1 MATSVQLDSSLE
13 LRDASVAS
21 SPAGKRYHLIGI
33 GGCGMSGASRLLREL
48 GAIVTGSDATA
59 TPVTCRLIEERFD
72 VRIGHSAE
80 GLPASVDVV
89 VHSAAIPENNEELL
103 EARRRGCEVISY
115 ATLLGR
121 LMRERVGVAIAGTHG
136 KSTTTAMV
144 AYTLRQAAFDPSFV
158 IGAKVP
164 QLGGS
169 GAAIGHGPHFIV
181 EACEYHRSFL
191 ALQPA
196 VATVLNIEED
206 HLDCY
211 ADIDEIIEAFSEFAA
226 GVRHDGAVVANIDDR
241 NVRTALQ
248 AVHPATVRWFGVQ
261 SPDAHWRADGLELRG
276 GCYAFDLVH
285 RSNSIGHVQLA
296 APGRH
301 NVANALA
308 AAAVAHECGCDDGAI
323 VAALS
328 SYAGAGRRLSLR
340 ANCGGVNVVDD
351 YAHHPTE
358 VRASLAA
365 LRELYRPSRL
375 IGVFQPHQY
384 SRTLAMLDEFAKSF
398 DAADM
403 VVIPDIYSV
412 RDKEEDLQRVHATD
426 LVSRLA
432 CHGRTA
438 AYIAEFD
445 RIAAFLA
452 EEARAGDV
460 IVTMGAGDVWK
471 VADAVVE
478 RLAAHHQ

>member
-1 MATSVQLDSSLE
+1 MATSLQLNSTSR
-13 LRDASVAS
+13 LRGNGANS
-21 SPAGKRYHLIGI
+21 SPAGKHYHLIGI

-48 GAIVTGSDATA
+48 GAVVSGSDSTA
-59 TPVTCRLIEERFD
+59 TPVTLRLIEERFD
-72 VRIGHSAE
+72 VCIGHSAAA
-80 GLPASVDVV
+80 LPANVDVV
-89 VHSAAIPENNEELL
+89 VHSAAIPETNEELL

-115 ATLLGR
+115 AALLGR
-121 LMRERVGVAIAGTHG
+121 LMTERVGVAVAGTHG
-136 KSTTTAMV
+136 KSTTSAMV
-144 AYTLRQAAFDPSFV
+144 SYTLRQAGLDPSFV

-164 QLGGS
+164 QLGGI
-169 GAAIGHGPHFIV
+169 GAAVGRGPHFVV

-191 ALQPA
+191 SLQPA
-196 VATVLNIEED
+196 VATLLNIEED

-211 ADIDEIIEAFSEFAA
+211 ADLDEIIEAFAEFAA
-226 GVRHDGAVVANIDDR
+226 GVRPGGAVVASIDDR
-241 NVRTALQ
+241 NVRTALR
-248 AVHPATVRWFGVQ
+248 AALPSSIRWFGMQ
-261 SPDAHWRADGLELRG
+261 STDAHWRADAMELRN
-276 GCYAFDLVH
+276 GCYAFDLMH
-285 RSNSIGHVQLA
+285 RGASIGRVQLS

-308 AAAVAHECGCDDGAI
+308 AAAVAHECGCNNDAI
-323 VAALS
+323 IASLS
-328 SYAGAGRRLSLR
+328 SYAGAGRRLTLR
-340 ANCGGVNVVDD
+340 AERNGVSVIDD

-365 LRELYRPSRL
+365 VRERYQPARL

-384 SRTLAMLDEFAKSF
+384 SRTLAMLDEFARSF

-412 RDKEEDLQRVHATD
+412 RDNEEDLRRVHATD

-432 CHGRTA
+432 SNGRTA
-438 AYIAEFD
+438 AYLPEFD
-445 RIAAFLA
+445 RIAAFLV

-471 VADAVVE
+471 VADAVAH
-478 RLAAHHQ
+478 RLGANH

>member
-1 MATSVQLDSSLE
+1 MTTSLQLDAAAR
-13 LRDASVAS
+13 LRRTGARS

-33 GGCGMSGASRLLREL
+33 GGCGMSGASRLLRQL

-59 TPVTCRLIEERFD
+59 TPTTARLIEEQFE
-72 VRIGHSAE
+72 VRIGHAVD
-80 GLPASVDVV
+80 GLPAGVDVV
-89 VHSAAIPENNEELL
+89 VHSAAIPETNEELL
-103 EARRRGCEVISY
+103 EGRRRGCEVISY

-121 LMRERVGVAIAGTHG
+121 LMTERVGVAVAGTHG

-144 AYTLRQAAFDPSFV
+144 AYTLRQAGMDPSFV

-164 QLGGS
+164 QLGGN
-169 GAAIGHGPHFIV
+169 GAAVGQGPHFVV

-191 ALQPA
+191 ELQPA

-211 ADIDEIIEAFSEFAA
+211 ADIDEIIEAFAEFAA
-226 GVRHDGAVVANIDDR
+226 GLRSDGVVVASIDDR
-241 NVRTALQ
+241 NVRAALR
-248 AVHPATVRWFGVQ
+248 AVLPASVRWFGI
-261 SPDAHWRADGLELRG
+261 SSADAHWRADALELRD
-276 GCYAFDLVH
+276 GCYTFELV
-285 RSNSIGHVQLA
+285 RRGERVGRVQLV
-296 APGRH
+296 APGKH
-301 NVANALA
+301 NVSNALA
-308 AAAVAHECGCDDGAI
+308 AAAVAHECGCDDDAI

-328 SYAGAGRRLSLR
+328 SYAGAGRRLTLR
-340 ANCGGVNVVDD
+340 ADCDGVSIIDD

-365 LRELYRPSRL
+365 VRERYHPARL

-384 SRTLAMLDEFAKSF
+384 SRTLAMLDEFARSF
-398 DAADM
+398 DAADL
-403 VVIPDIYSV
+403 VVVPDIYGV
-412 RDKEEDLQRVHATD
+412 RDNEEDRRRVHATD

-432 CHGRTA
+432 ANGRTA

-471 VADAVVE
+471 VADAVVQ
-478 RLAAHHQ
+478 RLGANH